1 MDFIKEN
8 YRIINVMDWESI
20 KIKKETI
27 MKEIELK
34 INLRVMV
41 KKYFQMAIIIS
52 VNFKTINFMDLD
64 FIKNITCNEITEAIE
79 KMGNRMDGE
88 ECKNK
93 IIITKDNS
101 RITDLM
107 GRESIDGRI
116 KLNMMENGKKE

>member
-1 MDFIKEN
+1 MDG
-8 YRIINVMDWESI
+8 ESI
-20 KIKKETI
+20 KIIKETI
-27 MKEIELK
+27 MKDIELK
-34 INLRVMV
+34 INLRAMV
-41 KKYFQMAIIIS
+41 KRYFQMAIIIS

-107 GRESIDGRI
+107 GRESIDGGI